1 MSATEPNKTVVLARD
16 LIRRENTM
24 TLATASKSAAWAAP
38 VYYAFHQSDFYFF
51 SSPDSRHIKESQ
63 EREQASAAI
72 SANVSTWQEIRG
84 IQMSGQ
90 VQKVTSGL
98 AAIRPIAA
106 YLKKY
111 PFVKEFFTADHSF
124 DLDAFS
130 KRFKVGFYRFIPDL
144 VYYLDNGIE
153 FGFREEITL

>member
-1 MSATEPNKTVVLARD
+1 MSTKEPNQLPILARN
-16 LIRRENTM
+16 LINQESTM
-24 TLATASKSAAWAAP
+24 TLATANKGLAWAAP
-38 VYYAFHQSDFYFF
+38 VYYVIYQSDFYFF
-51 SSPDSRHIKESQ
+51 SSPSSRHIQESQ
-63 EREQASAAI
+63 ESGQASAAI
-72 SANVSTWQEIRG
+72 SANVSTWKEIRG

-90 VQKVTSGL
+90 VQKVTTGV
-98 AAIRPIAA
+98 AAILPISA

-111 PFVKEFFTADHSF
+111 PFVKEFFTLDQSF

-130 KRFKVGFYRFIPDL
+130 KRFKVGFYCFAPDL